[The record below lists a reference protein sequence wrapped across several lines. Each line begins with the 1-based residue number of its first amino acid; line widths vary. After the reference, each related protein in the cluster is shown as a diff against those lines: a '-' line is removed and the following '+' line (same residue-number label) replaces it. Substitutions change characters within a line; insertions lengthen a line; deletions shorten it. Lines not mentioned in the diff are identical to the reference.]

1 MLVKARGTLAHIPL
15 FRSLDADTM
24 RRLDARCQWRR
35 AEAKAWV
42 IEYGEVEADVFF
54 VVSGSVRVLIRTHPD
69 REVILHDIPAGG
81 FFGEMSAIDGQQRFA
96 GVLALADLV
105 IACMPGMVFREVL
118 RDHFEVNEQLLH
130 LLATRVRVLT
140 RRIHE
145 FSTLQVKHRLC
156 AELLRLSRLDPNGQR
171 RGLVSPPPAH
181 AELAARVST
190 RREMVTRE
198 LKALERAGLLA
209 RQPGAIV
216 ITDVPRLSAIVEGEL

>member
-1 MLVKARGTLAHIPL
+1 VLRGRGTLAHIPL
-15 FRSLDADTM
+15 FRSLDAETI
-24 RRLDARCQWRR
+24 RRLDARCSWRR
-35 AEAKAWV
+35 ADAKDWP
-42 IEYGEVEADVFF
+42 IEYGEAETDVFF
-54 VVSGSVRVLIRTHPD
+54 IVSGSVRVLIRTHPE

-81 FFGEMSAIDGQQRFA
+81 FFGEMAAIDGQQRFA
-96 GVLALADLV
+96 GVLALSDLV
-105 IACMPGMVFREVL
+105 LAGMPVMVFREVL

-130 LLATRVRVLT
+130 LLATRVRSLT
-140 RRIHE
+140 RRVHE

-156 AELLRLSRLDPNGQR
+156 AELLRLSRFDPNSQR

-216 ITDVPRLSAIVEGEL
+216 ITDVPALSALVESEL